1 MRLGNGTEYARDEV
15 DRRVGRGLGQ
25 RREQRVR
32 GRAHERFG
40 VVDDLRRQRR
50 HHHPSHAAVF
60 GRVELA
66 EDAVLE
72 RDHDAG
78 CLHPRGVRERVGVAQ
93 HRAAGIVLRHVRHPA
108 GDRRNRSLRAQLA
121 QQREV
126 VTAAAAERIEL
137 RGVAHPGIVANLG
150 RLRVQLGTERV
161 TRGAG

>member
-1 MRLGNGTEYARDEV
+1 ML
-15 DRRVGRGLGQ
+15 
-25 RREQRVR
+25 
-32 GRAHERFG
+32 
-40 VVDDLRRQRR
+40 
-50 HHHPSHAAVF
+50 

-78 CLHPRGVRERVGVAQ
+78 RLHPRGVRERVGVAQ

-126 VTAAAAERIEL
+126 VTTAAAERIEL

-150 RLRVQLGTERV
+150 RLRVQLDANESLEVLDDVLRV
-161 TRGAG
+161 RDRQPVALELDA